1 MNDVPGF
8 TPLHPPGSSL
18 PDSRQTTISKPPTSN
33 SRNWRDIVAKY
44 QIPAPWR
51 STWQTINS
59 FGGFILS
66 WCLMYWSI
74 PISLW
79 LTLPLA
85 VLAGGFVVRVFIIFH
100 DCGHGSF
107 FKSRLVNDI
116 LGTLAGVVTFT
127 PYFHW
132 RWEHSVHHASAGN
145 LDRRGTGDV
154 WTLTVQEYLK
164 ASRWKRFAYRLVR
177 NPVIL

>member
-1 MNDVPGF
+1 M
-8 TPLHPPGSSL
+8 
-18 PDSRQTTISKPPTSN
+18 
-33 SRNWRDIVAKY
+33 AKY

-51 STWQTINS
+51 STWQAINS

-79 LTLPLA
+79 ITLPLA

-116 LGTLAGVVTFT
+116 LGTLAGVVAST
-127 PYFHW
+127 P
-132 RWEHSVHHASAGN
+132 
-145 LDRRGTGDV
+145 
-154 WTLTVQEYLK
+154 
-164 ASRWKRFAYRLVR
+164 
-177 NPVIL
+177 